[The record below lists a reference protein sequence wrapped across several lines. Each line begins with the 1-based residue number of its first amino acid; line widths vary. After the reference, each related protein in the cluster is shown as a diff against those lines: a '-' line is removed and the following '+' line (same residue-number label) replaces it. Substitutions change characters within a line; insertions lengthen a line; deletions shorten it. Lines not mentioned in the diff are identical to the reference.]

1 MKCLDFGDT
10 DLIFKV
16 AAVVKLKIHGG
27 RGAGGGGASVLWI
40 LKIGMLS
47 ATVVIG

>member
-16 AAVVKLKIHGG
+16 KALVKLKIHGG
-27 RGAGGGGASVLWI
+27 EELWWGWGICFLWI
-40 LKIGMLS
+40 LKIGMLWL
-47 ATVVIG
+47 AKC